1 MKKFVALTTVLAAM
15 LLLHAAPARAQE
27 GGCRIICAPVFV
39 AQPGLVVQN
48 SINAPELDNQGTTPA
63 SETDFLLRFTTVIP
77 TQIPR
82 TALVALVQWFPSNK
96 KAVAATGQE
105 YNYNAPAFVYGP
117 VVNLFTAGPVSAS
130 VDALG
135 VYAKSGKTG
144 DYKHI
149 FAMEGIAGLNLGAMM
164 KNMGPYLSGVSLNA
178 LYSQQ
183 ISDRLPDFNGHKKLT
198 PNLLFLVTLP
208 VAPLPH

>member
-1 MKKFVALTTVLAAM
+1 MRLPRPSRRDDRPRPDGAEPFLRGADRARSTATVPITPGGGMKKFVALTTVLAAM

-82 TALVALVQWFPSNK
+82 TALVALVQW
-96 KAVAATGQE
+96 
-105 YNYNAPAFVYGP
+105 
-117 VVNLFTAGPVSAS
+117 
-130 VDALG
+130 
-135 VYAKSGKTG
+135 
-144 DYKHI
+144 
-149 FAMEGIAGLNLGAMM
+149 
-164 KNMGPYLSGVSLNA
+164 
-178 LYSQQ
+178 
-183 ISDRLPDFNGHKKLT
+183 
-198 PNLLFLVTLP
+198 
-208 VAPLPH
+208 